1 MEYYSA
7 IKIIHYCYTTMRMNL
22 EEYRSKKTKLD
33 TKVYRCCDSICT
45 ISGKLRLLGWKPAHR
60 LPGI

>member
-1 MEYYSA
+1 
-7 IKIIHYCYTTMRMNL
+7 MRMNL